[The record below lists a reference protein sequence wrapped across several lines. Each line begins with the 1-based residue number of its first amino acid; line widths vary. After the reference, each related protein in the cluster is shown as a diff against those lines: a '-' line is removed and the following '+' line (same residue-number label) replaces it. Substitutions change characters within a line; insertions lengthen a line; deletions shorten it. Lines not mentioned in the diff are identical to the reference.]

1 MERKTEIVLV
11 GTYHFAYQE
20 DVLRDKQAEILE
32 LVDFLADF
40 NPSKIAVEWE
50 RSEQEELNKRYT
62 KIEENYEMNEIE
74 QVGFRLATK
83 LDHKKVVGVNWAG
96 PLTQEEMMVL
106 NQSIQ
111 ENYPGVLQGVE
122 AFSEKNAALSPEQ
135 TLLESYHNLN
145 NQELTKELEQMYLS
159 FLVVENNGQNIG
171 VSFLSKWIERELVI
185 VKNISEMLE
194 KPKERILL
202 IVGGDHLWML
212 NKLFEGKGWTVI
224 NPFEK

>member
-20 DVLRDKQAEILE
+20 DVLLDKHAEILE
-32 LVDFLADF
+32 VVDFLADF
-40 NPSKIAVEWE
+40 EPTKIAVEWE
-50 RSEQEELNKRYT
+50 KSEQEELDKGLT
-62 KIEENYEMNEIE
+62 KSEGNYEMNEIE

-83 LDHKKVVGVNWAG
+83 LDHNKIFAVNWAG
-96 PLTQEEMMVL
+96 PLTQEEMVAL

-111 ENYPGVLQGVE
+111 ENYPSVLQVIE
-122 AFSEKNAALSPEQ
+122 AFSENGAAISPEQ
-135 TLLESYHNLN
+135 TLLESYRILN

-159 FLVVENNGQNIG
+159 FLAVENNGENIG
-171 VSFLSKWIERELVI
+171 VSFLGKWIERELVI
-185 VKNISEMLE
+185 VKNISEILE

-212 NKLFEGKGWTVI
+212 KKLFEGKGWGVI
-224 NPFEK
+224 HPFER

>member
-1 MERKTEIVLV
+1 MERETEIVLV

-20 DVLRDKQAEILE
+20 DVLRNKKAEILE

-50 RSEQEELNKRYT
+50 RSEQEELNKGYT
-62 KIEENYEMNEIE
+62 KSEEKYEMNEIE

-83 LDHKKVVGVNWAG
+83 LEHKKVFAANWAG
-96 PLTQEEMMVL
+96 PLTQEEMTVL

-111 ENYPGVLQGVE
+111 KNYPGVLQGVE
-122 AFSEKNAALSPEQ
+122 AFSEKSAALSPEQ
-135 TLLESYHNLN
+135 TLLESYRNLN

-159 FLVVENNGQNIG
+159 FLAVENNGQKIG

-185 VKNISEMLE
+185 VKNISEILE

-212 NKLFEGKGWTVI
+212 NKLFVGKGWTVI

>member
-1 MERKTEIVLV
+1 MERETEIVLV

-20 DVLRDKQAEILE
+20 DVLMDKQAEILE

-40 NPSKIAVEWE
+40 KPSKIAVEWE
-50 RSEQEELNKRYT
+50 RSEQEELNKGYT
-62 KIEENYEMNEIE
+62 KSEENYDMNEIE

-83 LDHKKVVGVNWAG
+83 LDHKKIFAVNWAG
-96 PLTQEEMMVL
+96 SLTQEEMVAL

-111 ENYPGVLQGVE
+111 ENYPIVLKAVE
-122 AFSEKNAALSPEQ
+122 AFSEKSAAISPKR
-135 TLLESYHNLN
+135 TLLGSYCNLN

-159 FLVVENNGQNIG
+159 FLAVENNGQNIG

-185 VKNISEMLE
+185 VKNISEILE

>member
-1 MERKTEIVLV
+1 MVRETEIILV

-20 DVLRDKQAEILE
+20 DALLDKQDEILE
-32 LVDFLADF
+32 LVDFLADLEAT
-40 NPSKIAVEWE
+40 KIAVEWE
-50 RSEQEELNKRYT
+50 RSEQEELNKGYT
-62 KIEENYEMNEIE
+62 KSEENYEMNEIE

-83 LDHKKVVGVNWAG
+83 LEHKKVFAVNWAG
-96 PLTQEEMMVL
+96 PLTQEEMTVL

-111 ENYPGVLQGVE
+111 KNYPGVLQGVE
-122 AFSEKNAALSPEQ
+122 AFSEKSAALSPEQ
-135 TLLESYHNLN
+135 TLLESYRNLN

-159 FLVVENNGQNIG
+159 FLAVEDNGQNIG

-185 VKNISEMLE
+185 VKNISEILE

-212 NKLFEGKGWTVI
+212 NKLFAGKGWTVI

>member
-1 MERKTEIVLV
+1 MERETEIVLV

-20 DVLRDKQAEILE
+20 DVLRDKKAEILE
-32 LVDFLADF
+32 LVDFLAAF
-40 NPSKIAVEWE
+40 NPSKVAVEWE
-50 RSEQEELNKRYT
+50 RSEQEELNKGYI
-62 KIEENYEMNEIE
+62 KSEENYEMNEIE

-83 LDHKKVVGVNWAG
+83 LDHKKIFAVNWAG
-96 PLTQEEMMVL
+96 SLTQEEMMAL

-111 ENYPGVLQGVE
+111 ENYPDVLQGVE
-122 AFSEKNAALSPEQ
+122 AFSERSAALSPEQ
-135 TLLESYHNLN
+135 TLLESYRNLN

-159 FLVVENNGQNIG
+159 FLAVENNGQNIG

-185 VKNISEMLE
+185 VKNISEILE

-212 NKLFEGKGWTVI
+212 NKLFVGKGWTVI
-224 NPFEK
+224 NPFER

>member
-1 MERKTEIVLV
+1 MARETEIVLV

-20 DVLRDKQAEILE
+20 DVLQDKQAEILE
-32 LVDFLADF
+32 LVDFLAGF
-40 NPSKIAVEWE
+40 EPSKVAVEWE
-50 RSEQEELNKRYT
+50 RSEQEELNKGYT
-62 KIEENYEMNEIE
+62 KSEENYVMNEIE

-83 LDHKKVVGVNWAG
+83 LDHKKVFAVNWAG
-96 PLTQEEMMVL
+96 PLTQEEMMAL

-122 AFSEKNAALSPEQ
+122 AFSEKSAALSPEK
-135 TLLESYHNLN
+135 TLLESYRNLN

-159 FLVVENNGQNIG
+159 FSAVEKNGLNIG

-185 VKNISEMLE
+185 VKNISEILE

-202 IVGGDHLWML
+202 VVGGDHLWML
-212 NKLFEGKGWTVI
+212 KKLFEGKGWRVI